1 MSWPRLVNIIAQL
14 RAPHG
19 CPWDRAQT
27 HASLKRYL
35 LEESY
40 ELFEAIEQEDSAA
53 MMDELGDVLLQ
64 VLLHAQ
70 IAAEKRA
77 FTIDDVINNLSAKL
91 IRRHPHVFA
100 EEHAQTPA
108 EVAQKWDAIKRTEK
122 TAAARTSAVDGV
134 PKVFPALM
142 RAEKVQKKAAK
153 VGFDW
158 DQPLAVLA
166 KVDEELT
173 ELRQALENADR
184 QGMREE
190 LGDLLFAA
198 VNLARFAEIDPEFA
212 LQEATAKFM
221 ARFRLMEEMIKEQGL
236 DLQRMSLD
244 ELDQFWVE
252 AKLQLRKNPQA

>member
-40 ELFEAIEQEDSAA
+40 ELFEAIEQDDSAA

-91 IRRHPHVFA
+91 IRRHPHVLPKNTLRHPQRLPKSGMLSNERKNGRGPYFGSRWR
-100 EEHAQTPA
+100 A
-108 EVAQKWDAIKRTEK
+108 EVLSALCRQK
-122 TAAARTSAVDGV
+122 SAKKSR
-134 PKVFPALM
+134 PKWALI
-142 RAEKVQKKAAK
+142 
-153 VGFDW
+153 G
-158 DQPLAVLA
+158 
-166 KVDEELT
+166 
-173 ELRQALENADR
+173 
-184 QGMREE
+184 
-190 LGDLLFAA
+190 
-198 VNLARFAEIDPEFA
+198 I
-212 LQEATAKFM
+212 
-221 ARFRLMEEMIKEQGL
+221 
-236 DLQRMSLD
+236 
-244 ELDQFWVE
+244 
-252 AKLQLRKNPQA
+252 NPPWPYWLK